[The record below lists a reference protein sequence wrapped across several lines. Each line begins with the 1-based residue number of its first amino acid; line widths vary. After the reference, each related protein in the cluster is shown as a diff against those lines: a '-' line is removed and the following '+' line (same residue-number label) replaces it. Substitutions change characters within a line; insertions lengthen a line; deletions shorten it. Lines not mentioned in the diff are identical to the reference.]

1 MYYYAIALMVII
13 SCAGEPK
20 TPAASGTPAVQETK
34 ASVDQQAPSP
44 AALVAR
50 FTKYQIAVVR
60 KGPKWTADAPKKI
73 EELSAKNTSSWK
85 ALVEQGKLLGTAR
98 LVDPGEIWGLLFFKI
113 ESMDEMKSIAAN
125 APSVKAGLLAAEIR
139 TVWGSRGLG
148 AGLAEAAKH
157 EMKMEGKP
165 KSYFLVV
172 MQKGSKWSDK
182 SDAPETREASGDA
195 MKFMYG
201 LYKDGF
207 LRYYAALE
215 DGSLNVRNFSIL
227 NVQSADEAMKLVKE
241 SPAVKQGWHVPS
253 VYEVKIPDGVIP

>member
-1 MYYYAIALMVII
+1 MYYYAITLMVLI

-20 TPAASGTPAVQETK
+20 TPAASGTPEVQEMK

-73 EELSAKNTSSWK
+73 QELSSKNQSSWK
-85 ALVEQGKLLGTAR
+85 ALVDQGKLLGIAH
-98 LVDPGEIWGLLFFKI
+98 LVEPGDIWGLIFFKV

-148 AGLAEAAKH
+148 SGLAEAAKGK
-157 EMKMEGKP
+157 MQMEGKP
-165 KSYFLVV
+165 KSYYLVV
-172 MQKGSKWSDK
+172 MQKGPKWSDK
-182 SDAPETREASGDA
+182 ADAPETREASGDA
-195 MKFMYG
+195 MKFMYD
-201 LYKDGF
+201 LYKEGY

-215 DGSLNVRNFSIL
+215 DGSLKVRNISIL
-227 NVQSADEAMKLVKE
+227 NVQSAEEALKLVNE